1 MARNTKKGQ
10 AVTATAEEDPSL
22 ADLWRLITSQS
33 EQLSNQS
40 EQLTNINSEMKS
52 IKVLVEALRGENNE
66 LRAAIKLKDE
76 QLKDMQSSVN
86 SLEIKLNN
94 LEQHHRGWG
103 ARVLNIPTTE
113 AEEADP
119 EAMKSKVYNLALR
132 PLLEGAVSVG
142 KLKEVPSAEQV
153 LEVAHVL
160 PGKPGLH
167 KPIIMR
173 FYNRNIR
180 NLCFQL
186 KKDFA
191 EREPPRGPGGQ
202 QQQAGGTK
210 SKRSGEQEGGSS
222 SGQGVGRYRYPLYDD
237 LTKANLAKMR
247 AIAQDERVLACWSVN
262 GQLRFKLK
270 ESNVVKKVT
279 SILDPVEVILR

>member
-22 ADLWRLITSQS
+22 ADLWRLISSQS

-52 IKVLVEALRGENNE
+52 IKVLVEALRGENKE

-142 KLKEVPSAEQV
+142 KL
-153 LEVAHVL
+153 
-160 PGKPGLH
+160 
-167 KPIIMR
+167 
-173 FYNRNIR
+173 
-180 NLCFQL
+180 
-186 KKDFA
+186 
-191 EREPPRGPGGQ
+191 
-202 QQQAGGTK
+202 
-210 SKRSGEQEGGSS
+210 
-222 SGQGVGRYRYPLYDD
+222 
-237 LTKANLAKMR
+237 
-247 AIAQDERVLACWSVN
+247 
-262 GQLRFKLK
+262 
-270 ESNVVKKVT
+270 
-279 SILDPVEVILR
+279 